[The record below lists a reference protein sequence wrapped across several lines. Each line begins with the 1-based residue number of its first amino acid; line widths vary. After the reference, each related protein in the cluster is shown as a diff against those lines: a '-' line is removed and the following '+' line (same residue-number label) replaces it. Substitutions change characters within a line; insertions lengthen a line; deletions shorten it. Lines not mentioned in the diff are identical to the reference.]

1 MKHITALIHNTVS
14 ATKDRVMQ
22 KRDWVI
28 TTAMLISAGLW
39 SPKAKAQAVAGG
51 GGVAGMLEGWKEAIT
66 AGVDFL
72 ILLSLLMG
80 IGGILYGLKLIVDKS
95 QERDD
100 VKTSRIVVS
109 LVGGSFLCVIW
120 FVITVL
126 VETSGGSAT
135 DIGKAGGV

>member
-39 SPKAKAQAVAGG
+39 SPKAKAQ
-51 GGVAGMLEGWKEAIT
+51 GVAGMLEGWKEAIT

-126 VETSGGSAT
+126 VETSGGSAG